1 VDRNDSAYQGIPKTQ
16 EGANDLIRE
25 VLNSKNPVVRTK
37 YRNGQEVRDVFDTS
51 TGRGVRT
58 IDGKFDTFVNL

>member
-1 VDRNDSAYQGIPKTQ
+1 MDRNDSAYQGIPKTQ

-37 YRNGQEVRDVFDTS
+37 CRNGQEVRDVLIPLQE
-51 TGRGVRT
+51 GVL
-58 IDGKFDTFVNL
+58 GLLMGNLIPF